1 MLKYCP
7 LIILLFHHVQQQM
20 NTMEVTPNWIKHSK
34 KLRKPKRNPVAIR
47 QSRARLQALK
57 RKLDVLTQGRSSN

>member
-1 MLKYCP
+1 
-7 LIILLFHHVQQQM
+7 
-20 NTMEVTPNWIKHSK
+20 MEVTPNWKHHSK

-57 RKLDVLTQGRSSN
+57 LKLNFHKSKEKDVVQ

>member
-1 MLKYCP
+1 
-7 LIILLFHHVQQQM
+7 M
-20 NTMEVTPNWIKHSK
+20 NTMEVTPNWKHHSK

-57 RKLDVLTQGRSSN
+57 CKLSALKALTQP